1 MENQSSLR
9 AGIGLLLLSALVIG
23 TYFTLQSSENDSG
36 SIVAAH
42 EDSVL
47 NSTTSAV
54 LHTGVKS
61 VDKAADSDQ
70 ENLMQNQVAKAASNE
85 VVTIAGNPAQVA
97 VVKSWMEARGHYGP
111 DNDSLNEYKAY
122 DLETLERL
130 AEAGDLKAMSTLSWL
145 YLSAE
150 QLVHPD
156 SLIKYE
162 RILHKAALYG
172 STAALGNLSIY
183 AAKQEPGTRVVK
195 HENLLEAFAWAHVG
209 ALRGDM
215 YASENAM
222 SDARIHNF
230 EFTDVTIAQ
239 IKNRAHEIYNKLEQE
254 RIEMGLGKFDNSRP
268 PEVDNLFKNLGG
280 FMPIPE

>member
-1 MENQSSLR
+1 MENQSSLK
-9 AGIGLLLLSALVIG
+9 AGIGLLLLAALAIG
-23 TYFTLQSSENDSG
+23 IYFTLQSSENDYG
-36 SIVAAH
+36 SIAAVH

-47 NSTTSAV
+47 DSSLSAP
-54 LHTGVKS
+54 LHAGVKS
-61 VDKAADSDQ
+61 VDKTSDAH
-70 ENLMQNQVAKAASNE
+70 QVTKAVSNE
-85 VVTIAGNPAQVA
+85 VVTIAGNPAQAA

-111 DNDSLNEYKAY
+111 DDGSLNEYKAY

-130 AEAGDLKAMSTLSWL
+130 ADAGDLKAMVALSWL
-145 YLSAE
+145 YLSPE

-172 STAALGNLSIY
+172 STEALGSLSMHT
-183 AAKQEPGTRVVK
+183 AKLEPGTREVK
-195 HENLLEAFAWAHVG
+195 RENLLEAFAWAHVG
-209 ALRGDM
+209 TLRGDM
-215 YASENAM
+215 YPSENAM
-222 SDARIHNF
+222 SDARIHDF
-230 EFTDVTIAQ
+230 EFTDAAIAQ
-239 IKNRAHEIYNKLEQE
+239 IKSRAHEIYNQLEQE